1 MHIKYFIDT
10 HTHIYYNQGQALDGH
25 IERCFQNNIKKLL
38 LPNVDYKSISMVT
51 KAVERYPE
59 VCIPMIGLHPCSV
72 QSDYRDQL
80 QQIEP
85 YLSKLDICAIG
96 EIGIDLHWD
105 KTTFKWQQD
114 AFEKQIYWALER
126 NLPIDIHCRE
136 AFEETFDILESIKPQ
151 KPQLYGV
158 FHCFTGSYDQA
169 VRALDLGFKLG
180 VGGVVTFKNAGLDKV
195 ISKLSLEDIL
205 LETDSPYL
213 APVPFRGK
221 QNESSYLVHVAQK
234 IADIFHTDLDTV
246 AQITSNNAKQIFK
259 I

>member
-1 MHIKYFIDT
+1 M
-10 HTHIYYNQGQALDGH
+10 
-25 IERCFQNNIKKLL
+25 
-38 LPNVDYKSISMVT
+38 
-51 KAVERYPE
+51 
-59 VCIPMIGLHPCSV
+59 
-72 QSDYRDQL
+72 
-80 QQIEP
+80 
-85 YLSKLDICAIG
+85 
-96 EIGIDLHWD
+96 GI
-105 KTTFKWQQD
+105 
-114 AFEKQIYWALER
+114 ER
-126 NLPIDIHCRE
+126 NLLIDIHCRE